1 MIHHNIIKSFVLI
14 TMILL
19 AGCSGVRTWKE
30 GHLVY
35 VGKDGP
41 DRWAYMGQ
49 NRLLWTWIAT
59 YPIYQKWES
68 GCSIYDMTEFEK
80 TKLERFIKY
89 FYERKIYEQ
98 KRRIS
103 CHADTLVYHSI
114 WPCAPHIIFELNSK
128 GEMQSGLPCY
138 SFSYG
143 EIKKKAPW
151 FEIEQRNESTLIV
164 RIDHNPNEKQ
174 RGIRIYS
181 RIPRKD
187 GGSSGGNSL
196 MPDYI
201 ILQSGCS
208 CNEP

>member
-1 MIHHNIIKSFVLI
+1 MKTKKHFKSFILI

-19 AGCSGVRTWKE
+19 AGCSGDSAWKDEDMIYTDKDRPITWSPLRRKI
-30 GHLVY
+30 
-35 VGKDGP
+35 K
-41 DRWAYMGQ
+41 
-49 NRLLWTWIAT
+49 IARIWMEE
-59 YPIYQKWES
+59 YPFYQKWKS
-68 GCSIYDMTEFEK
+68 GCSIYDMTDFEK
-80 TKLERFIKY
+80 NIIERYIHH
-89 FYERKIYEQ
+89 FYYSKVFEPQ
-98 KRRIS
+98 RRIS

-138 SFSYG
+138 RFSYG

-174 RGIRIYS
+174 RGIRIYNS
-181 RIPRKD
+181 IPKKD
-187 GGSSGGNSL
+187 GGNFITS
-196 MPDYI
+196 DYI